1 MLRRRLL
8 FGLTFPGELEAV
20 LSVLFRGICVFTP
33 IVRLALRM
41 RQIVRNTPSTLG
53 MDLEVEGNAD
63 GRTGEISPGAVAPR
77 RNYLGLGHIIIQQFV
92 SCILVATV
100 AYGCFQ
106 FVTHYVLQSVQVVG
120 GSMSPTLHDAERY
133 VLNRWV
139 YHIREPQPKDIV
151 VLRDPEDNCYA
162 VKRIVA
168 QQGDRVYVNKAG
180 QIFVNGKLLNEPYL
194 PPGTMTFASA
204 NAREEMWICGVNQY
218 FVLGDNR
225 NNSADSRIYGAVP
238 RRDIL
243 GLVLP

>member
-1 MLRRRLL
+1 M
-8 FGLTFPGELEAV
+8 
-20 LSVLFRGICVFTP
+20 SVFFLGAYVITP
-33 IVRLALRM
+33 IVRLPFRV
-41 RQIVRNTPSTLG
+41 RQLARNNTNKPG
-53 MDLEVEGNAD
+53 MDLEV
-63 GRTGEISPGAVAPR
+63 TGITDTRAGAPSAGKPGLR
-77 RNYLGLGHIIIQQFV
+77 RDYLGLGRSILQQFL
-92 SCILVATV
+92 SCMLVAAI

-106 FVTHYVLQSVQVVG
+106 FISHYVLQSVQVVG
-120 GSMSPTLHDAERY
+120 GSMAPTLHDSGRY

-139 YHIREPQPKDIV
+139 YHLREPQPKDIV

-204 NAREEMWICGVNQY
+204 RVREQLWICGTNRY

-225 NNSADSRIYGAVP
+225 NNSADSRIYGAVL
-238 RRDIL
+238 RQDIL